1 MGTVRILL
9 FNGGMG
15 QQAYRISYYTMA
27 GRKGK
32 IGATVDNGDEEIFRP
47 RVYCLQMIND

>member
-1 MGTVRILL
+1 MGIVRILL

-27 GRKGK
+27 GRKEK
-32 IGATVDNGDEEIFRP
+32 IGATLTPGTKKFFVP
-47 RVYCLQMIND
+47 VSTTCKC